1 VSLKIN
7 PSFVEKVLTRFIHDE
22 LSKHGFRKGVLGL
35 SGGLDSAVCA
45 ALAARALGPRN
56 VLGLVMPYGSTSSAD
71 VRDAGK
77 VGRWLGIRTRTI
89 DIAPQVDPY
98 FDAHPT
104 ASRVLRGN
112 KMARER
118 MSILYDYSAR
128 EKALILGT
136 SNKTELLIGYGTI
149 HGDMACAVNPM
160 GDLYKTQ
167 VRQLARHFGVP
178 PSILRK
184 APTAGLWAGQT
195 DEQEIGLS
203 YAELDEIL
211 ERLVERRMTVRD
223 LVESGFRRKT
233 VERVTAMIRNSEF
246 KRKLPPIA
254 KLSPRSVGHDF
265 LYPYDWGK

>member
-7 PSFVEKVLTRFIHDE
+7 PSFVEKVLTRFIRDE
-22 LSKHGFRKGVLGL
+22 LSKHGFRKGILGL
-35 SGGLDSAVCA
+35 SGGLDSTVCG

-56 VLGLVMPYGSTSSAD
+56 VLGLIMPYGSSFSAD
-71 VRDAGK
+71 VRDAAK

-98 FDAHPT
+98 FAAHPT

-118 MSILYDYSAR
+118 MSILYDFSVR

-167 VRQLARHFGVP
+167 VRQLARHLGVP
-178 PSILRK
+178 PAILRK

-195 DEQEIGLS
+195 DEQEIGLT
-203 YAELDEIL
+203 YAELDGIL
-211 ERLVERRMTVRD
+211 ERLVERRMTARE
-223 LVESGFRRKT
+223 LVEGGFRRKT

-246 KRKLPPIA
+246 KRKLAPIA